1 MALGPENF
9 QIEAGPLYMVDEV
22 EVSPGA
28 EVPVDPAK
36 SHTVGAKYKV
46 RNVGASIG
54 HWWTCCLTV
63 FDVTHGIAMGYA
75 FDTGV
80 GGVTDWKE
88 RHINVGYI
96 QADTQFRVRVWANQE
111 YGGGVPPPESEW

>member
-1 MALGPENF
+1 MGPENF
-9 QIEAGPLYMVDEV
+9 QIEAGPIYYVDSIEVVPGYPV
-22 EVSPGA
+22 EVDPG
-28 EVPVDPAK
+28 V

-46 RNVGASIG
+46 RNVGASIFQ
-54 HWWTCCLTV
+54 WWTCCLTV
-63 FDVTHGIAMGYA
+63 YDVTNGRAIGYA

-96 QADTQFRVRVWANQE
+96 QADTTFRVRVWANQE
-111 YGGGVPPPESEW
+111 YGDPLAPPPESEW